1 LRDPEE
7 SLFREPELNDKAC
20 ARSADPSKSGADAV
34 EVGAEG
40 LEGLCCEVVLAA
52 KSVGL
57 ERTRRLLTILI
68 VLCLLLVVLATQ
80 LGPLCEVILRRS
92 VCHLPV

>member
-7 SLFREPELNDKAC
+7 SLFGEPELNNEAC
-20 ARSADPSKSGADAV
+20 ARSADPSKTGADAI

-40 LEGLCCEVVLAA
+40 LEGLRCEAGLAA
-52 KSVGL
+52 RSMSL
-57 ERTRRLLTILI
+57 ERARRLLTILI
-68 VLCLLLVVLATQ
+68 VLGLLLVVLATQ
-80 LGPLCEVILRRS
+80 FGPLCEVVLRRS